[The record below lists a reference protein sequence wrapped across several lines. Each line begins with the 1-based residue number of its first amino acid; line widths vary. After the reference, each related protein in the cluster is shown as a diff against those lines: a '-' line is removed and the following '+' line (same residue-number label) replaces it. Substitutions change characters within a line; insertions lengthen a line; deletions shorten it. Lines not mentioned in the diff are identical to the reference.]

1 MPSLTALRRSAKLGV
16 MTSVLAESADQEA
29 LPSSP
34 VLQSTNR
41 VIAAMTDPWD
51 HPRTAVSV
59 ALMCEWATRRGI
71 PAEAVLAGSHL
82 DASSLTDIDT
92 VVEASQELAV
102 IRNLAALCADSPGSG
117 VELGSRYHLTA
128 YGYLGYLLAASA
140 SVRDTVHRGLYYAM
154 LTFAF
159 STMTARID
167 DEHYVLAFDAGDMP
181 EAIRR
186 FVIERDLTA
195 VMQIQRDTFPDVDA
209 VPLREIRFAFP
220 APSVAGRVDVYRDYF
235 RMPVSFGCARN
246 EIVYNVGYLDLAPPM
261 ANAHTTELMV
271 AHCDRIRAER
281 LHHTGVAAQV
291 RAHLLDQS
299 SLDLTLEDVAL
310 HLHYASRTLRR
321 HLEREGTAYRAVL
334 DEVRRSVADNLL
346 RDRMIPHYEIA
357 HRLGYQDWSSVV
369 RARRRW
375 RRG

>member
-1 MPSLTALRRSAKLGV
+1 
-16 MTSVLAESADQEA
+16 MTSVLTEPADQA
-29 LPSSP
+29 PLPGSG

-59 ALMCEWATRRGI
+59 AIMCEWAAQRGI

-82 DASSLTDIDT
+82 DAAALSDVDT

-102 IRNLAALCADSPGSG
+102 IRNLAAATGNHPGAG
-117 VELGSRYHLTA
+117 VALGSRYHLTA

-140 SVRDTVHRGLYYAM
+140 SVRDTVHRGLHYAM

-167 DEHYVLAFDAGDMP
+167 DEDRYVLAFEADDMP
-181 EAIRR
+181 DDIRQ

-195 VMQIQRDTFPDVDA
+195 VMQIQRDTFGNVES
-209 VPLREIRFAFP
+209 VPMREVRFAFP
-220 APSVAGRVDVYRDYF
+220 ATASADVYREYF
-235 RMPVSFGCARN
+235 RAPVVFGCDRN
-246 EIVYNVGYLDLAPPM
+246 EIVYDAGYLDLVPPM
-261 ANAHTTELMV
+261 ANAHTTQLMV
-271 AHCDRIRAER
+271 AHCDHIRAER

-299 SLDLTLEDVAL
+299 SLDLTLDDVAL
-310 HLHYASRTLRR
+310 HLHYAPRTLRR
-321 HLEREGTAYRAVL
+321 HLEHEGITFRAL
-334 DEVRRSVADNLL
+334 IDEVRRSVADNLL
-346 RDRMIPHYEIA
+346 RDRTIPRYEIA

-375 RRG
+375 RGGAGAEASR

>member
-1 MPSLTALRRSAKLGV
+1 MTPSP
-16 MTSVLAESADQEA
+16 AESADQSP
-29 LPSSP
+29 LPGSP
-34 VLQSTNR
+34 VLHSTNR

-59 ALMCEWATRRGI
+59 AIMCEWAAQRGI
-71 PAEAVLAGSHL
+71 PAESLLAGSHL
-82 DASSLTDIDT
+82 DVFSLADIDT

-102 IRNLAALCADSPGSG
+102 IRNLAAVTGNHPGLG

-167 DEHYVLAFDAGDMP
+167 DDHYVLAFEADDMP
-181 EAIRR
+181 EGIRR

-195 VMQIQRDTFPDVDA
+195 VMQIQRDTFPDFDA
-209 VPLREIRFAFP
+209 VPLREVRFAFP
-220 APSVAGRVDVYRDYF
+220 AAAVAASVDAYRDYF
-235 RMPVSFGCARN
+235 RVPVSFGRDRN
-246 EIVYNVGYLDLAPPM
+246 EIVYDAGYLDLVPPM
-261 ANAHTTELMV
+261 ANAHTAQLMV
-271 AHCDRIRAER
+271 AQCDHIRAER

-321 HLEREGTAYRAVL
+321 HLEREGTTYRAVL

-346 RDRMIPHYEIA
+346 RDRAIAHHEIA

>member
-1 MPSLTALRRSAKLGV
+1 MTP
-16 MTSVLAESADQEA
+16 TSVESADQSP
-29 LPSSP
+29 LPGSP

-59 ALMCEWATRRGI
+59 AIMCEWAAERGI
-71 PAEAVLAGSHL
+71 PADSVLAGSHL
-82 DASSLTDIDT
+82 DVCSLADVDT

-102 IRNLAALCADSPGSG
+102 IRNLAALTGNRPGPG
-117 VELGSRYHLTA
+117 VELGNRYHLTA

-167 DEHYVLAFDAGDMP
+167 DDRYVLAFEADDMP
-181 EAIRR
+181 EGIRR

-195 VMQIQRDTFPDVDA
+195 VMQIQRDTFPDFDA
-209 VPLREIRFAFP
+209 VPLREVRFAFP
-220 APSVAGRVDVYRDYF
+220 APSVADGIDVYRDYF
-235 RMPVSFGCARN
+235 RVPVSFGRERN
-246 EIVYNVGYLDLAPPM
+246 EIVYDAGYLDLVPPM
-261 ANAHTTELMV
+261 ANTHTTDLMV

-299 SLDLTLEDVAL
+299 ALDLTLEDVAL
-310 HLHYASRTLRR
+310 HLHYAPRTLRR
-321 HLEREGTAYRAVL
+321 HLEREGTTYGAL
-334 DEVRRSVADNLL
+334 LGEVRRSVADNLL
-346 RDRMIPHYEIA
+346 RDRTIPQYEIA
-357 HRLGYQDWSSVV
+357 RRLGYQDWSSVV

>member
-1 MPSLTALRRSAKLGV
+1 
-16 MTSVLAESADQEA
+16 MTSGVAESADQSP
-29 LPSSP
+29 LPGSK

-59 ALMCEWATRRGI
+59 GIMCEWAADRGI
-71 PAEAVLAGSHL
+71 PVASALAGSHL
-82 DASSLTDIDT
+82 DAASLTDVDT

-102 IRNLAALCADSPGSG
+102 IRNLAAMTGNQPGLG
-117 VELGSRYHLTA
+117 VELGGRYHLTA

-167 DEHYVLAFDAGDMP
+167 DDHYVLAFEADDMP
-181 EAIRR
+181 QAIRR

-195 VMQIQRDTFPDVDA
+195 VMQIQRDTFPDFDA
-209 VPLREIRFAFP
+209 VPLREVRFAFP
-220 APSVAGRVDVYRDYF
+220 QTSVGSVDIYQDYF
-235 RMPVSFGCARN
+235 RAPVSFGCARN
-246 EIVYNVGYLDLAPPM
+246 EIVYDAGYLDLAPPM

-271 AHCDRIRAER
+271 AHCDRIRTER

-299 SLDLTLEDVAL
+299 SLDLTVEEVAL
-310 HLHYASRTLRR
+310 HLHYATRTLRR
-321 HLEREGTAYRAVL
+321 HLEREGTTYRAVL

-346 RDRMIPHYEIA
+346 RDRTIPHYVIA

>member
-1 MPSLTALRRSAKLGV
+1 
-16 MTSVLAESADQEA
+16 MTSVATEPADQDA
-29 LPSSP
+29 LPGSP
-34 VLQSTNR
+34 ALQSTNR

-59 ALMCEWATRRGI
+59 AIMCEWAAQRGF
-71 PAEAVLAGSHL
+71 PAESALAGSHL
-82 DASSLTDIDT
+82 DVTALDDADT

-102 IRNLAALCADSPGSG
+102 IRNLAAVSADNPGSG

-167 DEHYVLAFDAGDMP
+167 DDHYVLAFDAGDMP
-181 EAIRR
+181 EGIRR

-195 VMQIQRDTFPDVDA
+195 VMQIQHDTFPDVDA

-220 APSVAGRVDVYRDYF
+220 ADLVTGDPDVYRDYF
-235 RMPVSFGCARN
+235 RVPVSFGCARN
-246 EIVYNVGYLDLAPPM
+246 EIVYDAGYLDLAPPM
-261 ANAHTTELMV
+261 ANAHTTRLMV

-281 LHHTGVAAQV
+281 LHRTGVAAQV

-299 SLDLTLEDVAL
+299 SLDLTLDDVAL

-321 HLEREGTAYRAVL
+321 HLEREGTTYRAVL

-346 RDRMIPHYEIA
+346 RDRLIPHYEIA
-357 HRLGYQDWSSVV
+357 RRLGYQDWSSVV

-375 RRG
+375 RRR

>member
-1 MPSLTALRRSAKLGV
+1 MTLGA
-16 MTSVLAESADQEA
+16 AESADQQP
-29 LPSSP
+29 LPGSN

-59 ALMCEWATRRGI
+59 TIMCEWAAQRGI
-71 PAEAVLAGSHL
+71 PADSLLAGSHL
-82 DASSLTDIDT
+82 DVASLADIDT

-102 IRNLAALCADSPGSG
+102 IRKLAAAARDRPGLG
-117 VELGSRYHLTA
+117 VELGSQYHLTA

-140 SVRDTVHRGLYYAM
+140 NVRDTVHRGLYYAM

-167 DEHYVLAFDAGDMP
+167 DERYVLAFEADDMP
-181 EAIRR
+181 EGTRR

-195 VMQIQRDTFPDVDA
+195 VMQIQRDTFPDFDA
-209 VPLREIRFAFP
+209 VPLREVRFAFP
-220 APSVAGRVDVYRDYF
+220 PPEAGSADVYRDYF
-235 RMPVSFGCARN
+235 RVPVSFGCDRN
-246 EIVYNVGYLDLAPPM
+246 EIVYDAGYLDLVPPM
-261 ANAHTTELMV
+261 ANNHTTQLMV
-271 AHCDRIRAER
+271 AQCDRIRTER

-310 HLHYASRTLRR
+310 HLHYAPRTLRR
-321 HLEREGTAYRAVL
+321 HLEHEGTSFRTVL

-346 RDRMIPHYEIA
+346 RDRTIPHYEIA
-357 HRLGYQDWSSVV
+357 HRLGYQDWSSVA

-375 RRG
+375 RRR

>member
-1 MPSLTALRRSAKLGV
+1 
-16 MTSVLAESADQEA
+16 
-29 LPSSP
+29 
-34 VLQSTNR
+34 
-41 VIAAMTDPWD
+41 MTDPWD

-59 ALMCEWATRRGI
+59 AIMCEWAAQGGVTT
-71 PAEAVLAGSHL
+71 EAVLAGSHL
-82 DASSLTDIDT
+82 DAASLADIDT

-102 IRNLAALCADSPGSG
+102 IRNLAAASANRPGSG

-140 SVRDTVHRGLYYAM
+140 SVRDTVHRGLHYAM

-167 DEHYVLAFDAGDMP
+167 DDHYVLAFEADDMP
-181 EAIRR
+181 EGIRR
-186 FVIERDLTA
+186 FVVERDLTA
-195 VMQIQRDTFPDVDA
+195 VMQIQRDTFPDFDA
-209 VPLREIRFAFP
+209 VPLREVRFAFP
-220 APSVAGRVDVYRDYF
+220 PPSMEGSVDVYRDYF
-235 RMPVSFGCARN
+235 LVPVSFGCARN
-246 EIVYNVGYLDLAPPM
+246 EIVYDVGYLDLAPPM

-271 AHCDRIRAER
+271 AHCDRIRTER

-291 RAHLLDQS
+291 RAHLFDQS
-299 SLDLTLEDVAL
+299 SLDLSLDDVAL

-321 HLEREGTAYRAVL
+321 HLEREGTTYRAVL

-346 RDRMIPHYEIA
+346 RDRTIPHYEIA
-357 HRLGYQDWSSVV
+357 RRLGYQDWSSVV

-375 RRG
+375 RQR

>member
-1 MPSLTALRRSAKLGV
+1 
-16 MTSVLAESADQEA
+16 MTSGSGALADQGA
-29 LPSSP
+29 LPASP

-41 VIAAMTDPWD
+41 VIAAITDPWD

-59 ALMCEWATRRGI
+59 QIMCEWAVEHGI
-71 PAEAVLAGSHL
+71 AAESLLSGSHL
-82 DASSLTDIDT
+82 TVAALADVDT
-92 VVEASQELAV
+92 IVEASQELAV
-102 IRNLAALCADSPGSG
+102 IRNLVSVAGDRPGLG
-117 VELGSRYHLTA
+117 VELGRRYHLTA

-167 DEHYVLAFDAGDMP
+167 PNDQYVLAFEADDMP
-181 EAIRR
+181 DSIRR
-186 FVIERDLTA
+186 FVVERDLTA
-195 VMQIQRDTFPDVDA
+195 VMQIQRDTFPDFDA

-220 APSVAGRVDVYRDYF
+220 PVTRADSQAIFLDHFGV
-235 RMPVSFGCARN
+235 PVSFECGRN
-246 EIVYNVGYLDLAPPM
+246 EIVYDAGYLDLVPPM
-261 ANAHTTELMV
+261 ANEHTTQLMV
-271 AHCDRIRAER
+271 TQCERIRAER
-281 LHHTGVAAQV
+281 LHHTGVAARV

-310 HLHYASRTLRR
+310 HLHYAPRTLRR
-321 HLEREGTAYRAVL
+321 HLEHEGTTFRAIL

-346 RDRMIPHYEIA
+346 HDRTIPHYEIA

-375 RRG
+375 RRTGHDRG

>member
-1 MPSLTALRRSAKLGV
+1 
-16 MTSVLAESADQEA
+16 MTTGTGETADQSP
-29 LPSSP
+29 LPTSP

-59 ALMCEWATRRGI
+59 AIMCEFAAQGEI
-71 PAEAVLAGSHL
+71 PVETLLTGTHL
-82 DASSLTDIDT
+82 DTAALADVDT

-102 IRNLAALCADSPGSG
+102 IRNLAAAAGDRPGLG

-128 YGYLGYLLAASA
+128 YGYLGFLLAASA

-167 DEHYVLAFDAGDMP
+167 DHDRYVLAFEADDMP
-181 EAIRR
+181 EGIRR

-195 VMQIQRDTFPDVDA
+195 VMQIQRDTFPDHEA

-220 APSVAGRVDVYRDYF
+220 PGPAAVYRDYF
-235 RMPVSFGCARN
+235 RVPVSFGCERN
-246 EIVYNVGYLDLAPPM
+246 EIVYDAGYLDLMPPM
-261 ANAHTTELMV
+261 ANTHTTQLMV
-271 AHCDRIRAER
+271 AQCDRIRAER

-299 SLDLTLEDVAL
+299 ALDLTVEDVAE
-310 HLHYASRTLRR
+310 HLHYAPRTLRR
-321 HLEREGTAYRAVL
+321 HLEREGTTFRAL
-334 DEVRRSVADNLL
+334 IEEVRRSVADNLL
-346 RDRMIPHYEIA
+346 RDRTIPHYEIA

-369 RARRRW
+369 RAHRRW
-375 RRG
+375 RRMRH

>member
-1 MPSLTALRRSAKLGV
+1 
-16 MTSVLAESADQEA
+16 MTRGPGETADQSP

-59 ALMCEWATRRGI
+59 AIMCEFAAQRGI
-71 PAEAVLAGSHL
+71 PAETLLAGTHL
-82 DASSLTDIDT
+82 DRAALDDVDT

-102 IRNLAALCADSPGSG
+102 IRNLAAAAAYRPGLG
-117 VELGSRYHLTA
+117 VQLGSRYHLTA

-140 SVRDTVHRGLYYAM
+140 SVRDTVHRGLHYAM

-167 DEHYVLAFDAGDMP
+167 DLDLYVLAFEADDMP
-181 EAIRR
+181 EGIRR
-186 FVIERDLTA
+186 FVLERDLTA
-195 VMQIQRDTFPDVDA
+195 VMQIQRDTFPDLEA

-220 APSVAGRVDVYRDYF
+220 AASAAVYRDYF
-235 RMPVSFGCARN
+235 RVPVHFECERN
-246 EIVYNVGYLDLAPPM
+246 EIVYDAGYLDLMPPM
-261 ANAHTTELMV
+261 ANPHTTQLMV
-271 AHCDRIRAER
+271 AQCDRIRAER

-299 SLDLTLEDVAL
+299 SLDLTVEDVAE
-310 HLHYASRTLRR
+310 HLHYAPRTLRR
-321 HLEREGTAYRAVL
+321 HLEREGTTFRAL
-334 DEVRRSVADNLL
+334 IEEVRRSVADNLL
-346 RDRMIPHYEIA
+346 RDRTIPHYEIA

-375 RRG
+375 RRT

>member
-1 MPSLTALRRSAKLGV
+1 MTGLSKSAKLTF
-16 MTSVLAESADQEA
+16 MMSAHPETAVQGP
-29 LPSSP
+29 LPGSP

-59 ALMCEWATRRGI
+59 AIMCEWAAAHGV
-71 PAEAVLAGSHL
+71 PANSLLAGSHL
-82 DASSLTDIDT
+82 DVSSLTDVDT

-102 IRNLAALCADSPGSG
+102 IRNLAALTGNRPGLG
-117 VELGSRYHLTA
+117 VQLGNHYHLTA

-167 DEHYVLAFDAGDMP
+167 DDHYVLAFEADDMP
-181 EAIRR
+181 EGIRR
-186 FVIERDLTA
+186 LVIERDLTA
-195 VMQIQRDTFPDVDA
+195 VMQIQRDTFPEFDA
-209 VPLREIRFAFP
+209 VPLREVRFAFP
-220 APSVAGRVDVYRDYF
+220 APSVEAGVDVYRDYF
-235 RMPVSFGCARN
+235 RVPVSFGCRRN
-246 EIVYNVGYLDLAPPM
+246 EIVYDAGYLDLVPPM
-261 ANAHTTELMV
+261 ANAHTTDLMV

-299 SLDLTLEDVAL
+299 SLDLTLEDVAQ
-310 HLHYASRTLRR
+310 HLHYAPRTLRR

-346 RDRMIPHYEIA
+346 RERTIPHYEVA
-357 HRLGYQDWSSVV
+357 RRLGYQDWSSVV

>member
-1 MPSLTALRRSAKLGV
+1 MTAGTGAL
-16 MTSVLAESADQEA
+16 ADQA
-29 LPSSP
+29 PLPASP

-41 VIAAMTDPWD
+41 VIAAITDPWD

-59 ALMCEWATRRGI
+59 EIMCEWAAEHGI
-71 PAEAVLAGSHL
+71 AAEALLAGSHL
-82 DASSLTDIDT
+82 NVASLPDVDT

-102 IRNLAALCADSPGSG
+102 IRNLVDSAGDRPGLG
-117 VELGSRYHLTA
+117 VELGRRYHLTA

-167 DEHYVLAFDAGDMP
+167 ARGQYVLAFEADDMP
-181 EAIRR
+181 KGIRR
-186 FVIERDLTA
+186 FVVERDLTA
-195 VMQIQRDTFPDVDA
+195 VMQIQRDTFPDFTT
-209 VPLREIRFAFP
+209 VPLREIRFAFEP
-220 APSVAGRVDVYRDYF
+220 APTADPPAVYRDYF
-235 RMPVSFGCARN
+235 GVPVHFGCGRN
-246 EIVYNVGYLDLAPPM
+246 EIVYDAGYLDLIPPM
-261 ANAHTTELMV
+261 ANEHTTRLMV
-271 AHCDRIRAER
+271 AQCERIRAER

-310 HLHYASRTLRR
+310 HLHHAPRTLRR
-321 HLEREGTAYRAVL
+321 HLEHEGTTFRAIL

-346 RDRMIPHYEIA
+346 HDRTIPQYEIA
-357 HRLGYQDWSSVV
+357 HRLGYQDWSSVM

-375 RRG
+375 REIGHGHD

>member
-1 MPSLTALRRSAKLGV
+1 
-16 MTSVLAESADQEA
+16 
-29 LPSSP
+29 
-34 VLQSTNR
+34 
-41 VIAAMTDPWD
+41 MTDPWD
-51 HPRTAVSV
+51 HPRTAISV
-59 ALMCEWATRRGI
+59 GIMCEWAARRGI
-71 PAEAVLAGSHL
+71 AAETVLAGSHL
-82 DASSLTDIDT
+82 DVSSLSDIDT

-102 IRNLAALCADSPGSG
+102 IRNLAAATGNRPGLG
-117 VELGSRYHLTA
+117 VELGARYHLTA

-167 DEHYVLAFDAGDMP
+167 DDRYVLAFDAADMP
-181 EAIRR
+181 EDIRR

-195 VMQIQRDTFPDVDA
+195 VMQIQRDTFPDFEA
-209 VPLREIRFAFP
+209 VPLREVRFAFP
-220 APSVAGRVDVYRDYF
+220 AASVTGSVDAYRHYF
-235 RMPVSFGCARN
+235 RVPVSFECDRN
-246 EIVYNVGYLDLAPPM
+246 EIVYDAAYLDLAPPM
-261 ANAHTTELMV
+261 ANAHTAELMV

-321 HLEREGTAYRAVL
+321 HLEHEGTTYRAVL

-346 RDRMIPHYEIA
+346 RDRTIPHYEIA

-375 RRG
+375 RRGVSPGGSAEDARGAG

>member
-1 MPSLTALRRSAKLGV
+1 
-16 MTSVLAESADQEA
+16 MTSGLAESADQGA
-29 LPSSP
+29 LPGSG

-59 ALMCEWATRRGI
+59 AIMCEWAGQRGI
-71 PAEAVLAGSHL
+71 SAGAVLAGSHL
-82 DASSLTDIDT
+82 DAYSLADIDT

-102 IRNLAALCADSPGSG
+102 IRNLAALTGNQPGLG
-117 VELGSRYHLTA
+117 VELGRRYHLTA

-167 DEHYVLAFDAGDMP
+167 DGDRYVLAFEADDMP
-181 EAIRR
+181 DLVRR

-195 VMQIQRDTFPDVDA
+195 VMQIQRDTFPDFDA
-209 VPLREIRFAFP
+209 VPLREVRFSFP
-220 APSVAGRVDVYRDYF
+220 PMSVSGVEIYRDYF
-235 RMPVSFGCARN
+235 RVPVWFGCDRN
-246 EIVYNVGYLDLAPPM
+246 EIVYDAGYLDLALPM

-271 AHCDRIRAER
+271 AQCDRIRAER

-299 SLDLTLEDVAL
+299 SLDLTLDDVAL
-310 HLHYASRTLRR
+310 HLRYAPRTLRR
-321 HLEREGTAYRAVL
+321 HLEHEGTTYRAVL

-346 RDRMIPHYEIA
+346 RDRTIPHYEVA
-357 HRLGYQDWSSVV
+357 RRLGYQDWPSVV

-375 RRG
+375 RRR

>member
-1 MPSLTALRRSAKLGV
+1 
-16 MTSVLAESADQEA
+16 MTSGTGPLADQA
-29 LPSSP
+29 PPPASP

-41 VIAAMTDPWD
+41 VIAAITDPWD

-59 ALMCEWATRRGI
+59 EIMCEWATEHDI
-71 PAEAVLAGSHL
+71 ATESLLAGAHL
-82 DASSLTDIDT
+82 TLASLPDVDT
-92 VVEASQELAV
+92 IVEARQELAV
-102 IRNLAALCADSPGSG
+102 IRNLVAVAGDRPGLG

-167 DEHYVLAFDAGDMP
+167 AHDQYVLAFEADDMP

-186 FVIERDLTA
+186 FVVERDLTA
-195 VMQIQRDTFPDVDA
+195 VMQIQRDTFPDVRA

-220 APSVAGRVDVYRDYF
+220 PPSAEDSQAIYRDYF
-235 RMPVSFGCARN
+235 EVPVAFGCARN
-246 EIVYNVGYLDLAPPM
+246 EIVYDAGYLDLVPPM
-261 ANAHTTELMV
+261 ANEHTTQLMV
-271 AHCDRIRAER
+271 AQCERIRAER

-310 HLHYASRTLRR
+310 HLHHAPRTLRR
-321 HLEREGTAYRAVL
+321 HLEHEGTTFRAIL

-346 RDRMIPHYEIA
+346 HDRTIPQYEIA

-375 RRG
+375 RRTGHDRG

>member
-1 MPSLTALRRSAKLGV
+1 
-16 MTSVLAESADQEA
+16 
-29 LPSSP
+29 
-34 VLQSTNR
+34 
-41 VIAAMTDPWD
+41 MTDPWD

-59 ALMCEWATRRGI
+59 AIMCDWAAQRGV
-71 PAEAVLAGSHL
+71 PAESVLAGTHL
-82 DASSLTDIDT
+82 DAAALSDVDT

-102 IRNLAALCADSPGSG
+102 MRNLAAVTGNRPGLG

-128 YGYLGYLLAASA
+128 YSYLGYLLAASA

-167 DEHYVLAFDAGDMP
+167 DGHYVLAFEADDMP
-181 EAIRR
+181 EGIRR
-186 FVIERDLTA
+186 FVVERDLTA
-195 VMQIQRDTFPDVDA
+195 VMQLQRDTFPDFDA
-209 VPLREIRFAFP
+209 VPLREVRFAFP
-220 APSVAGRVDVYRDYF
+220 PQSVEGSVDVYRDYF
-235 RMPVSFGCARN
+235 LVPVSFGCDRN
-246 EIVYNVGYLDLAPPM
+246 EIVYDAGYLDLVPPM
-261 ANAHTTELMV
+261 ANTHTTQLMV
-271 AHCDRIRAER
+271 AQCDRIRAER
-281 LHHTGVAAQV
+281 LHHTGVTAQV

-299 SLDLTLEDVAL
+299 ALDLSLEDVAL

-321 HLEREGTAYRAVL
+321 HLEREGTTYRAVL

-346 RDRMIPHYEIA
+346 RDRTIAHYEIA